1 MPIRYVCVGLLLAAL
16 LASCSGGASDLA
28 VVSKSLRRDVNAST
42 AGGIGDVPSSGAIF
56 WVEGQVKNSGTDEV
70 KNVSIAFRVTDGRS
84 NQVLTAEVPSVGPG
98 QTVEFRTPVQGSR
111 VELRLVGEEPEIT
124 AGR

>member
-1 MPIRYVCVGLLLAAL
+1 MPIRHFCLGLLLASL
-16 LASCSGGASDLA
+16 ITSCTGGASDLT
-28 VVSKSLRRDVNAST
+28 VVSKSLKRDVNAST

-56 WVEGQVKNSGTDEV
+56 WVEGQVKNSGADEV

-84 NQVLTAEVPSVGPG
+84 KLVLTAQVPSVGPG
-98 QTVEFRTPVQGSR
+98 QTVDFRSPVQGSI
-111 VELRLVGEEPEIT
+111 VELRLVEEEPEIT